1 MEQIQTKILQ
11 EIINRSESLNNL
23 YQTLLI
29 AKIDENKEKENETL
43 KKENETLKK
52 ENETLI
58 HIDIVSNSETEL
70 YNKLDLDNIPLDQLE
85 NRFSYFLRR
94 EPIGMYNKDLIKSR
108 FLNYINELTI
118 RNPILSLQEDIVD
131 RIQENIAEIERQ
143 VKRDYSLT
151 FLFLLSQELEYTN
164 DPLRRSALLEE
175 YLNEIYCEKSLEEY
189 LTKFPTHPEKSGRQR
204 CLDLCQETNL
214 VNSTYQEIITQY
226 LHASIEDA
234 LIYTDKKLTE
244 YPDEHVYLKP
254 ILLSIT
260 AATMILEPEERKKLH
275 IAFTEENT
283 MHSYQSCQS
292 VCQALR
298 DGMYLDKVYQKRKV
312 YNSK

>member
-29 AKIDENKEKENETL
+29 AKINENKE
-43 KKENETLKK
+43 KENETLKK

-151 FLFLLSQELEYTN
+151 FLFLLSQELEYTK

-189 LTKFPTHPEKSGRQR
+189 LNEFPTHPEKSGRQR

-214 VNSTYQEIITQY
+214 VNSTYQEIIAQY
-226 LHASIEDA
+226 LHADIEDA

-260 AATMILEPEERKKLH
+260 AATMILEPEESKKLH

-298 DGMYLDKVYQKRKV
+298 DGIYLDKVYQKRKV

>member
-189 LTKFPTHPEKSGRQR
+189 LTKFPSHPEKSRRQR
-204 CLDLCQETNL
+204 CSDLCQETNL
-214 VNSTYQEIITQY
+214 VNSTYQEIIAQY

-292 VCQALR
+292 VCQALK

>member
-29 AKIDENKEKENETL
+29 AKLDENEE
-43 KKENETLKK
+43 K

-151 FLFLLSQELEYTN
+151 FLFLFLLSQELEYTK
-164 DPLRRSALLEE
+164 DPLRRSALLEQ
-175 YLNEIYCEKSLEEY
+175 YLNEIYSEKSLEEY

-214 VNSTYQEIITQY
+214 VNSTYQEIIAEY
-226 LHASIEDA
+226 LHADIEDA
-234 LIYTDKKLTE
+234 LIYTDKRLTE